1 MKKKKKEAEM
11 KRRIV
16 ERWMRI
22 RRFQLRWCN
31 HVTAM
36 INTRDVFHSFL
47 SSHIIYEWRKLQMV
61 GTHILMA
68 KRFFCHLA
76 SEYTRIHTD
85 RISRAEMIQH
95 ATFSERRWEWW
106 FYQNQLSS
114 NKQPKLH
121 TTCPCENCIWNGSL
135 EKSPS
140 FVVCISIKGSLVF
153 MEMCYIYAYI
163 RRNKYTHTLM
173 PTLFDWSILF
183 VQIGWISVATHISNY
198 GYKKKAPKNTHTH
211 ALTMK

>member
-1 MKKKKKEAEM
+1 MTWQQWLKQETYFILFYLHISFMNEGNWKWYTHGEK
-11 KRRIV
+11 V
-16 ERWMRI
+16 
-22 RRFQLRWCN
+22 WCY
-31 HVTAM
+31 A
-36 INTRDVFHSFL
+36 I
-47 SSHIIYEWRKLQMV
+47 
-61 GTHILMA
+61 
-68 KRFFCHLA
+68 CHLA

-95 ATFSERRWEWW
+95 ATFSERRWDWW